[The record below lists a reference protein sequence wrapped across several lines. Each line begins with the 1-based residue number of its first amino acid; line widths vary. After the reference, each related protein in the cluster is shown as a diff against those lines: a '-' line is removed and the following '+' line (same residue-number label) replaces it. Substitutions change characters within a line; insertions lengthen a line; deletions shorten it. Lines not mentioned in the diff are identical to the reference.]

1 METYE
6 QKVICMLFNKV
17 NRYKMKN
24 YNFVSEFFSI
34 LKYIFRFPYGA
45 FSVTIIDFVQDR
57 KVPM

>member
-6 QKVICMLFNKV
+6 QKVLCILFSKV

-24 YNFVSEFFSI
+24 YNFVSEFSI

-45 FSVTIIDFVQDR
+45 FAVGV
-57 KVPM
+57 KL